1 LYLLISITKIE
12 ILSDIPYINFYYFRC
27 DFHILSDFG
36 SIITTMT
43 AFLEKIGLKDDE
55 SFVIGIFQDNME
67 NSTWHYH
74 NNFEISFILEGSGK
88 RIVGDS
94 IEEFQPGDL
103 VFIGRNLPHVWIA
116 DKETR
121 APTNR
126 TLEMVF
132 LQFSTDVVSPQLL
145 MLPEFK
151 FIAKAMALSERGIQ
165 IVGQTLNE
173 VSELMLQLPYLK
185 SFDRMLH
192 FFKLMDIIGRS
203 RTNIQLASKEYL
215 KMRFT
220 TGNKRIALIHEY
232 LMNNYREQV
241 DLSQLAGLVNMAEGS
256 LCRFFR
262 TNMGMTVFE
271 YLNQLKVELAC
282 KLLMDKDLSIL
293 EVCLDSGFNNL
304 SHFNKQFKKINGLP
318 PSEYRDRFKGLN

>member
-1 LYLLISITKIE
+1 
-12 ILSDIPYINFYYFRC
+12 
-27 DFHILSDFG
+27 
-36 SIITTMT
+36 MT
-43 AFLEKIGLKDDE
+43 ASFEKIGVKDDE
-55 SFVIGIFQDNME
+55 SFIIGIFQDNME
-67 NSTWHYH
+67 KSTWHYH

-88 RIVGDS
+88 RIVADS

-103 VFIGRNLPHVWIA
+103 VFIGRNLPHVWIS

-121 APTNR
+121 TPTTR
-126 TLEMVF
+126 SLEMVF
-132 LQFSTDVVSPQLL
+132 LQFTSEVVSPQLL

-151 FIAKAMALSERGIQ
+151 YIARAMYLSERGIQ

-185 SFDRMLH
+185 SFERMLH

-203 RTNIQLASKEYL
+203 ETNIQLASKEYL
-215 KMRFT
+215 KVRFT
-220 TGNKRIALIHEY
+220 TGNKRIAVIHEF

-241 DLSQLAGLVNMAEGS
+241 DLKKLAGLVNMAEGS

-262 TNMGMTVFE
+262 MNMGMTVFE
-271 YLNQLKVELAC
+271 YLNQLKVEFAC
-282 KLLMDKDLSIL
+282 KLLMDNDLSIL

-318 PSEYRDRFKGLN
+318 PSEYRNRFKGLN